1 VSDSRVPRLCVYCS
15 ANEAIAPRYRQLA
28 TDVGT
33 AIAARGW
40 DLVSGGGAV
49 SMMGAVARA
58 VRAGG
63 GHTLGVIPQA
73 LLEYEV
79 GDRDADELI
88 VTGDMRERKGIMDDR
103 ADGFLTLPGGIGTLE
118 ELMEVWTSRTLN
130 MHHKPVVV
138 YDPFDDLVMLRAQI
152 KHWLDTGFVSERA
165 VAQLYWATSIDD
177 ALDYIAADWAED
189 VIYHQGIHRQ
199 ESAGGPSAAGGSD
212 HDGMST

>member
-1 VSDSRVPRLCVYCS
+1 
-15 ANEAIAPRYRQLA
+15 
-28 TDVGT
+28 
-33 AIAARGW
+33 
-40 DLVSGGGAV
+40 
-49 SMMGAVARA
+49 MMGAVARA

-73 LLEYEV
+73 LLEFEV

-88 VTGDMRERKGIMDDR
+88 VTRDMRERKGIMDDR

-138 YDPFDDLVMLRAQI
+138 YDPFDDLAMLRAQI
-152 KHWLDTGFVSERA
+152 RHWLDTGFVGERA

-189 VIYHQGIHRQ
+189 VIYHQGISR
-199 ESAGGPSAAGGSD
+199 ETDSGAGAT
-212 HDGMST
+212 HDGMSS